1 VAPGRGVQL
10 PLDMNVGIK
19 QRRRLLRTCVD
30 ASVAVSFDDDV
41 MFDVTP
47 LRDVIVARDSRLHVA
62 VTMSLLAI

>member
-1 VAPGRGVQL
+1 MAPGRGVQP
-10 PLDMNVGIK
+10 PLDMNVDIK

-47 LRDVIVARDSRLHVA
+47 LRDVIVARDSRLQVA
-62 VTMSLLAI
+62 VAMSLLAI